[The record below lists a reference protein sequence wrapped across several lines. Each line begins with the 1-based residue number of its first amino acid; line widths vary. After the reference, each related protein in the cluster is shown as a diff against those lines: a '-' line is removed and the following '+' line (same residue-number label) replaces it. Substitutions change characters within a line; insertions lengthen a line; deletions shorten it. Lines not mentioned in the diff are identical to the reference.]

1 MGTKTT
7 NSLSRNWE
15 NISKGWKV
23 IMNYRLNVSHLLRAI
38 ATLIIIYIIFNS
50 VIEFYSIA
58 SQIGSFTIQWKLAFL
73 GFIVICGVVYISTFT
88 LLWWPS
94 KAIRF
99 NQVLAQWR
107 KRLRQLRILII
118 GLVLFLPPWLL
129 QYTKWGNI
137 FDRPFLHL
145 FLFGGEAIIVG
156 VLLCKKEKILAS
168 FTDIVVGLLLSGS
181 AFSFISA
188 LVGVTDCPLSLFWS
202 EGNRI
207 WDYSILFGRNL
218 YDYPPGQPI
227 YAYIDLGRQILW
239 GLPFLLPGV
248 SILVIRLWDSL
259 LSSIP
264 YAILG
269 WAMFYP
275 VHLFSSTAPKSR
287 TVGIWILCGLWTFV
301 FLYQTGIYTPLVF
314 SAILVAIAW
323 TSSAWI
329 AFPLIALSAYY
340 ATITR
345 YTWMFAPA
353 LWAGML
359 VPGETIPGTSFS
371 KFINLKTPWGRFFLF
386 TSAGLLG
393 TLINLFQ
400 RKVIGVPENTNWW
413 AVGSCLVVA
422 LIIFIIHRFEAQ
434 KRYIEL
440 LWKGLL
446 VALSITAIVSVFIV
460 GEGVLNSVRT
470 TPRQPLL
477 WYRLFPNLT
486 YPPGILL
493 GFLIVVGPLITL
505 LLYCVWKGRW
515 QLDLLQRI
523 SILGTLLVFL
533 GVGIVASV
541 KIGGGG
547 DLHNLDMFF
556 IGLLIVAGLAWRAGG
571 NKLIEQSNQHSIWI
585 KTIII
590 LLIVI
595 PVLQPILN
603 IRPLE
608 IPSDK
613 EANNILGTIQTEIDH
628 AKSEGDILFMDQR
641 QLLTFGYIKNT
652 PLIPEYEKKLVMDQA
667 MSGNSGYFKQFYE
680 DLARHRFSLIIS
692 DLLKVDLIKNKKNI
706 HRFDSENDVWVQWVA
721 EPILRFYKPIV
732 TYKKWGLQL
741 LIPNDK

>member
-1 MGTKTT
+1 M
-7 NSLSRNWE
+7 
-15 NISKGWKV
+15 
-23 IMNYRLNVSHLLRAI
+23 
-38 ATLIIIYIIFNS
+38 
-50 VIEFYSIA
+50 
-58 SQIGSFTIQWKLAFL
+58 
-73 GFIVICGVVYISTFT
+73 
-88 LLWWPS
+88 
-94 KAIRF
+94 
-99 NQVLAQWR
+99 
-107 KRLRQLRILII
+107 
-118 GLVLFLPPWLL
+118 
-129 QYTKWGNI
+129 
-137 FDRPFLHL
+137 
-145 FLFGGEAIIVG
+145 
-156 VLLCKKEKILAS
+156 
-168 FTDIVVGLLLSGS
+168 
-181 AFSFISA
+181 
-188 LVGVTDCPLSLFWS
+188 
-202 EGNRI
+202 
-207 WDYSILFGRNL
+207 WDYSILFGQNL

-239 GLPFLLPGV
+239 GLPFLLPGA

-259 LSSIP
+259 LSTIP

-287 TVGIWILCGLWTFV
+287 TLGIWILCGLWTFV
-301 FLYQTGIYTPLVF
+301 FLYQTGIYTPLVI

-323 TSSAWI
+323 NSSAWI

-393 TLINLFQ
+393 TFINLFQ
-400 RKVIGVPENTNWW
+400 RKVIRVPENTNWW
-413 AVGSCLVVA
+413 VVGFFVIVVS
-422 LIIFIIHRFEAQ
+422 LIIVIIHKFRSH
-434 KRYIEL
+434 KRYVEL

-446 VALSITAIVSVFIV
+446 VALSIAAIVSVFLV
-460 GEGVLNSVRT
+460 GEDIFNSVRLSVT
-470 TPRQPLL
+470 GQPLI
-477 WYRLFPNLT
+477 WYRLFPNTT
-486 YPPGILL
+486 YPSGILL
-493 GFLIVVGPLITL
+493 GLLIVIGPLITL

-515 QLDLLQRI
+515 RLDLLQRI
-523 SILGTLLVFL
+523 IILGTLLVFFV
-533 GVGIVASV
+533 VGIVASL

-556 IGLLIVAGLAWRAGG
+556 IGILFAASLAWKAGG
-571 NKLIEQSNQHSIWI
+571 NKLIGQLNQHSIWI

-613 EANNILGTIQTEIDH
+613 EVNNIIGTIQTEIDH

-667 MSGNSGYFKQFYE
+667 MSGNSGYFKQF
-680 DLARHRFSLIIS
+680 I
-692 DLLKVDLIKNKKNI
+692 
-706 HRFDSENDVWVQWVA
+706 
-721 EPILRFYKPIV
+721 
-732 TYKKWGLQL
+732 
-741 LIPNDK
+741 

>member
-1 MGTKTT
+1 MKHGFGLSHILRIIGTITT
-7 NSLSRNWE
+7 LF
-15 NISKGWKV
+15 IL
-23 IMNYRLNVSHLLRAI
+23 YYA
-38 ATLIIIYIIFNS
+38 AD
-50 VIEFYSIA
+50 EFYSIA
-58 SQIGSFTIQWKLAFL
+58 TQIGNFTIRWKLVFL

-88 LLWWPS
+88 LLWRPS
-94 KAIRF
+94 KATRF
-99 NQVLAQWR
+99 NQVLTQWR
-107 KRLRQLRILII
+107 KRLHQLRIVLI
-118 GLVLFLPPWLL
+118 LVALFLPPWLL
-129 QYTKWGNI
+129 QYTRWGNI

-181 AFSFISA
+181 AFSFISV
-188 LVGVTDCPLSLFWS
+188 LVGVTDYPLSLFWS

-239 GLPFLLPGV
+239 GLPFLLPGA

-259 LSSIP
+259 LSTIP

-287 TVGIWILCGLWTFV
+287 TLGIWILCGLWTFV
-301 FLYQTGIYTPLVF
+301 FLYQTGIYTPLVI

-323 TSSAWI
+323 NSSIWI

-345 YTWMFAPA
+345 YTWMFAPTF
-353 LWAGML
+353 WAGMIVL
-359 VPGETIPGTSFS
+359 GETIPGVTSS
-371 KFINLKTPWGRFFLF
+371 KLLNRKMPWRHFFVFI
-386 TSAGLLG
+386 SAGLLG
-393 TLINLFQ
+393 SSINLWQ
-400 RKVIGVPENTNWW
+400 RNIIRIPENINWW
-413 AVGSCLVVA
+413 VVGFCLVAA
-422 LIIFIIHRFEAQ
+422 LIIFIIHRFETQ

-446 VALSITAIVSVFIV
+446 VALSITAIVSVFMV
-460 GEGVLNSVRT
+460 GKGVLNSVGSSVT
-470 TPRQPLL
+470 RQPLL
-477 WYRLFPNLT
+477 WYRLFPNPT

-515 QLDLLQRI
+515 RIDLLQRI
-523 SILGTLLVFL
+523 IILGTLLVFL
-533 GVGIVASV
+533 VVGIVASL

-556 IGLLIVAGLAWRAGG
+556 IGILFAASLAWKAGG
-571 NKLIEQSNQHSIWI
+571 NKLIGQLNQHSIWI

-613 EANNILGTIQTEIDH
+613 EVNNIIGTIQTEIDH
-628 AKSEGDILFMDQR
+628 AKSEGGILFMDQR

-652 PLIPEYEKKLVMDQA
+652 PLIPEYEKKLIMDQA

-692 DLLKVDLIKNKKNI
+692 DPLKVDLTKNKKNI